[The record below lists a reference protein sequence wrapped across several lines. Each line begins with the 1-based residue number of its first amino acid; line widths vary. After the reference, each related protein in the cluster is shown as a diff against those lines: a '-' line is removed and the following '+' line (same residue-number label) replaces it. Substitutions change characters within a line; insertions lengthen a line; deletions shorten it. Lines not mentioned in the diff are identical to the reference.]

1 MQPKTNNNEN
11 IKSKF
16 ITNFDVYLPVTN
28 LVLYLVWYGGSG
40 LAICFVAAAFGQQL
54 IAVHVGA
61 GDGGGVGSWPDIVRM
76 RFYDGHIIK

>member
-11 IKSKF
+11 IKSMF

-40 LAICFVAAAFGQQL
+40 LAICFVAAFGQQL
-54 IAVHVGA
+54 IAVHV
-61 GDGGGVGSWPDIVRM
+61 GGGVGSWPDIVRM